1 MRSKMRWIA
10 GVGAALA
17 LLPPLTL
24 AQAIQVSPSGVMTTE
39 QPAPELRP
47 EDQATRE
54 QLVRLFDVM
63 RLRDQMLAMRRI
75 VPAMMETQVRE
86 QMRLATSQLGQNSQ
100 LSTRQRAAVDQLVR
114 KYVEEAANLY
124 SVDEMI
130 EDMIGLY
137 QQNLSRDDVDAM
149 IAFYGSTAGQHLL
162 QAQPRIAQ
170 QYMPIVMRRA
180 TERTRTLTT
189 EMMKDLA
196 ALKQSSPSAPPAQ
209 K

>member
-1 MRSKMRWIA
+1 VRSKMRWIA

-170 QYMPIVMRRA
+170 QYLPIVMRRA